1 MSKLTVIGMVFL
13 FAGILLLGY
22 QGLLALTGS
31 DKMGSDLVWI
41 NISPADFFGETM
53 FSLINGIPSSKIQG
67 VIWLLMGLPVF
78 AWLFS
83 VALIFFV
90 IQAFRSGKA

>member
-13 FAGILLLGY
+13 FAGCLLLGY
-22 QGLLALTGS
+22 QGLMALAGS

-41 NISPADFFGETM
+41 NISPADFFNETI
-53 FSLINGIPSSKIQG
+53 FSLINGIPSSLIQR
-67 VIWLLMGLPVF
+67 VIWLLAGLPLF
-78 AWLFS
+78 AWLFG
-83 VALIFFV
+83 VAFIFFS

>member
-53 FSLINGIPSSKIQG
+53 FSLINGVPSSNIQR
-67 VIWLLMGLPVF
+67 VIWLLMGLPLF

-90 IQAFRSGKA
+90 IQTFRSGKA

>member
-1 MSKLTVIGMVFL
+1 MSKLTIIGVVFL

-22 QGLLALTGS
+22 QGLLSLTGS

-41 NISPADFFGETM
+41 NISPADFFNETM
-53 FSLINGIPSSKIQG
+53 FSLINGIPLSFIQR
-67 VIWLLMGLPVF
+67 VIWLLVELPLF

-90 IQAFRSGKA
+90 VQAFRSGRA